1 MGRRGHV
8 QTRHAEHDE
17 IVCLSDYAQ
26 ATAAAYLEKKGI
38 NVYTG
43 DSSGMEDP
51 AYSDHWEIEIPMKRI
66 GRGRNVKYVRDVNK
80 MNRIIADLRKHPRK
94 VKSENSDGGEYGED
108 LAALLETGMNVAE
121 KHNYE
126 WIFVDFW

>member
-1 MGRRGHV
+1 M

-26 ATAAAYLEKKGI
+26 ATAAEYLEEKGI

-43 DSSGMEDP
+43 SSSGMEDP
-51 AYSDHWEIEIPMKRI
+51 AYSDHWEIEIPVKRI

-80 MNRIIADLRKHPRK
+80 MNRIIADLRKHPGK
-94 VKSENSDGGEYGED
+94 VKSEDSDGGEYGED

-126 WIFVDFW
+126 WILVDFW

>member
-8 QTRHAEHDE
+8 QTRHAEYDNN
-17 IVCLSDYAQ
+17 VCLSDYAQ

-51 AYSDHWEIEIPMKRI
+51 AYSDRWEIEIPTKRI
-66 GRGRNVKYVRDVNK
+66 GRGKNVKYILDVDK
-80 MNRIIADLRKHPRK
+80 MNRVIADLRKHPGK
-94 VKSENSDGGEYGED
+94 VKSEDGDGGEYGED

-126 WIFVDFW
+126 WILVDFW